1 MPARCRTVPAGAPLC
16 TDRSMPMTATVA
28 GNLSADCRRIMTERT
43 GDRRKPRVRVI
54 DENGANLFAFM
65 GGQGWH
71 AGSPSVRLH
80 VCTGHRDRIMHYR
93 WNLPTLQ
100 SVDRLAYRRPDV
112 GAPITWGFVGLRL
125 SRCRCHWVTGLPPDQ
140 RVVLRS
146 DQVSATRHSRP
157 SVRSDRKSTRLNSS
171 HA

>member
-93 WNLPTLQ
+93 CNLPTLQ
-100 SVDRLAYRRPDV
+100 SVDRLAYRGRMWGRRSRGHLSAFGYLAV
-112 GAPITWGFVGLRL
+112 GAIGSQVF
-125 SRCRCHWVTGLPPDQ
+125 PPT
-140 RVVLRS
+140 S
-146 DQVSATRHSRP
+146 G
-157 SVRSDRKSTRLNSS
+157 SS
-171 HA
+171 CAQI